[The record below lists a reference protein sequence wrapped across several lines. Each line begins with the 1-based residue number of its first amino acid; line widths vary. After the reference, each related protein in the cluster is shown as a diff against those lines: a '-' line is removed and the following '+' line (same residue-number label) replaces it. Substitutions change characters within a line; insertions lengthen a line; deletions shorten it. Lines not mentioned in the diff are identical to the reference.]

1 MGIDLVMS
9 VPADKII
16 LNSFKKITPQMRSN
30 LARTEL
36 PTGHIQF
43 PISQGTPLTDGEI
56 KRIRQCHHNEFK
68 SVKKEPL
75 LHTLQHVVT
84 ANTTK
89 LNDT

>member
-36 PTGHIQF
+36 PTGHI
-43 PISQGTPLTDGEI
+43 
-56 KRIRQCHHNEFK
+56 
-68 SVKKEPL
+68 
-75 LHTLQHVVT
+75 
-84 ANTTK
+84 
-89 LNDT
+89 